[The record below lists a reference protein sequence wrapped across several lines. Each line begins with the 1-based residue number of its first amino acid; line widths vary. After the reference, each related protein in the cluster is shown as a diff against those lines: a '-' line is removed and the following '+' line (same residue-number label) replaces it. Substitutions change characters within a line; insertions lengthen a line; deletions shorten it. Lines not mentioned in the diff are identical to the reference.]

1 LKTASKAKK
10 TASGRSHF
18 TIRFRGV
25 RGSHPVPGPDT
36 VRVGGNTSCVEVQAG
51 EHLIIFD
58 AGTGI
63 ISLGNDLLK
72 SHYASGHDV
81 STRKKIT
88 FTVLFSHTHHDHTQG
103 FAFFKPAYI
112 PTSTCYLFGPRLL
125 EEELE
130 EGLTKAMVSPYF
142 PVQLEDLPSFRKIRS
157 IHESEVI
164 LYEDA
169 ASQPKIYNYYRDN
182 HSELKSQVC
191 VRIMHSLAHPNGGVF
206 VYRVEMGGKS
216 VVYATDTEGYVGGDQ
231 RLVNFAKGAT
241 LLIHDSQYMHPD
253 YVKGKITVQGYGH
266 STVDMAA
273 EVAKQAGV
281 GNLALFHYDPQ
292 YNDSVILEMEK
303 RAKSIFK
310 NSVAAYEG
318 LSIEL

>member
-1 LKTASKAKK
+1 MKAASVVKKKAP
-10 TASGRSHF
+10 GRSKF
-18 TIRFRGV
+18 TVKFRGI
-25 RGSHPVPGPDT
+25 RGSHPVPGPET
-36 VRVGGNTSCVEVQAG
+36 VRFGGNTSCVEVHAG
-51 EHLIIFD
+51 DHLIILD

-72 SHYASGHDV
+72 SHFASGTDV
-81 STRKKIT
+81 ANRDPIT
-88 FTVLFSHTHHDHTQG
+88 FTILFSHTHHDHTQG

-112 PTSTCYLFGPRLL
+112 PTSTCYIFGPRLL

-164 LYEDA
+164 FYEDVKTH
-169 ASQPKIYNYYRDN
+169 PKVYNYYRDN
-182 HSELKSQVC
+182 HSGQKHQVR
-191 VRIMHSLAHPNGGVF
+191 VHTMHSLAHPNGGVF
-206 VYRVEMGGKS
+206 VYRIEMDGKS
-216 VVYATDTEGYVGGDQ
+216 VVFATDTEGYVGGDQ
-231 RLVNFAKGAT
+231 RLVQFAKGAT

-253 YVKGKITVQGYGH
+253 YVKGAISVQGYGH

-281 GNLALFHYDPQ
+281 GQLALFHYDPQ

-303 RAKSIFK
+303 RAQSIFK
-310 NSVAAYEG
+310 NSIAGYEG
-318 LSIEL
+318 LEIEL

>member
-1 LKTASKAKK
+1 MKTASKGKK
-10 TASGRSHF
+10 TTPGRSHF

-36 VRVGGNTSCVEVQAG
+36 VRIGGNTSCVEVQAG

-63 ISLGNDLLK
+63 ISLGNDLVK
-72 SHYASGHDV
+72 QHFATGPDV
-81 STRKKIT
+81 SSREKIT
-88 FTVLFSHTHHDHTQG
+88 FTILFSHTHHDHTQG

-169 ASQPKIYNYYRDN
+169 TSPPKIYNYYRDN
-182 HSELKSQVC
+182 HSDLQSQVC
-191 VRIMHSLAHPNGGVF
+191 VRTMHSLAHPNGGVF

-310 NSVAAYEG
+310 NSMAAYEG

>member
-1 LKTASKAKK
+1 M
-10 TASGRSHF
+10 
-18 TIRFRGV
+18 
-25 RGSHPVPGPDT
+25 PGPDT

-72 SHYASGHDV
+72 SHSASGPDV
-81 STRKKIT
+81 ASRKKIT

-169 ASQPKIYNYYRDN
+169 VSQPKIYNYYRDN
-182 HSELKSQVC
+182 HSDLHSQVC

-281 GNLALFHYDPQ
+281 RNLALFHYDPQ